1 MAVRAGIRQSR
12 AARAACVA
20 LAVAAIAGASCSS
33 GSGGGNVGERSP
45 FARAYPISDRNQLIG
60 GKVAIANIG
69 DFILENDQV
78 RLAILG
84 ALESYGPNLYGGA
97 LVDAELQRPDGSSS
111 AGRGQDELVEVFP
124 IIDLKVAKPDG
135 TLDGPGNPVS
145 SSVRVCEDG
154 GSGPGARARIRV
166 AADLYPL
173 IALVGVIPNLLGPSG
188 ARLVQDYVLEP
199 GQRYARLHTEIR
211 FFEGGDAQGQPI
223 DCGDSPNAKRVFKP
237 QYPQQPLNVISPV
250 LFGQAYG
257 DIAIFGGTTQLFS
270 PTFGF
275 DSFSELLA
283 PAPNP
288 TPDVVYDELVPFK
301 NTFESP
307 LNGYFMVGRANHI
320 SYGMTAPDKGVF
332 TIPLLAGTIAP
343 QFVATSREMVDAT
356 SGAKPSPLQPV
367 GSQQGDVATYDRYFI
382 VGDGD
387 VASVLDVVN
396 RIQRVETGTI
406 HGHVFEEASG
416 EPLSRASV
424 LVFKHP
430 RDGQGN
436 LVDLGSIALADLGAP
451 ISQIYTDVR
460 FDDTS
465 KDGSF
470 VATMEPGDYVLLGLS
485 EGRGRSRPVPVTVR
499 AGQSASTTVE
509 VPRDGRV
516 RVEVVDPTR
525 GGASLPAKITITEL
539 DGHGVPWPRFGE
551 PSLPIARIPRANAIY
566 EPQTADASRDDLEFV
581 AAYEYTGDGQHVFSL
596 APGRYRVYA
605 SRGYEYTIDTKD
617 VTVEPGL
624 EKLAQLKIAQ
634 VVDSTGWVSGDFH
647 VHSESSHDSGVSKDE
662 RVLGYAAEGVEILAS
677 TDHDYMTNYKPYIE
691 SHNLRPWLTTMVGDE
706 LTTFENGHYNAM
718 PLQYDGRQT
727 SNGAPRWVGLTPPQ
741 IFDTL
746 RARGVYGPSETVT
759 ILNHPRDSI
768 FGLYSQ
774 FGMDQGT
781 GVLCPGLFTLGN
793 PIIRTGNGLGG
804 VNEANFKVDF
814 MSMEVLNGK
823 RFELIR
829 TPTLEEVPLK
839 VDGQTRPG
847 NPAPIYQVLA
857 RTLDEQRRILDP
869 TNGLATTDQSRYQGG
884 VDDLFSTINLGQ
896 SRPTGMANSDSHKRI
911 DTASVRTWFKVG
923 TDLPDAVEDLDVV
936 AAVARGQTTMGF
948 GPFVTLT
955 VDGAEMG
962 KTTTNTSGQLDVE
975 VTVQGPDW
983 FQIDRVEIYANGEL
997 AAEVPVARPNASTVK
1012 YRGHTRINVR
1022 DLAINDRQAKDT
1034 YVTAVA
1040 LGDDDL
1046 FPVDFPNSFPT
1057 QNTSDIIVGALAG
1070 VIPGIGS
1077 LLGEGENIVPLT
1089 FNVLPYGVT
1098 NPVYVDVDGDGKF
1111 TAVGRPPGDGRSKY
1125 RGCSDVTEVC
1135 VCQDLALPEAQQQDF
1150 TDTRD
1155 YVQWLLGLE
1164 QGHGRLKA
1172 VPPAPIEF
1180 ASPMGG

>member
-1 MAVRAGIRQSR
+1 MKARLLSSHRRR
-12 AARAACVA
+12 AAAATAMLVA
-20 LAVAAIAGASCSS
+20 VSLGHASCSS
-33 GSGGGNVGERSP
+33 SSGKVGTRAP
-45 FARAYPISDRNQLIG
+45 FARAYAISDRNQLIG
-60 GKVAIANIG
+60 GKVAIANVG

-78 RLAILG
+78 RLAVLG
-84 ALESYGPNLYGGA
+84 ALESYGPNLYGGS
-97 LVDAELQRPDGSSS
+97 LVDAELQRPDGSST

-154 GSGPGARARIRV
+154 GSGQGARARIRM

-188 ARLVQDYVLEP
+188 ARIVQDYILEP
-199 GQRYARLHTEIR
+199 GKRYATLHTEVR
-211 FFEGGDAQGQPI
+211 FFEGGEGAGQPI
-223 DCGDSPNAKRVFKP
+223 ECGDDPNAKRVFKP

-283 PAPNP
+283 KSPSP
-288 TPDVVYDELVPFK
+288 TSDVVYDEIVPFK

-307 LNGYFMVGRANHI
+307 LNGYFLVGRANHI

-356 SGAKPSPLQPV
+356 TGAKPSPLEQV
-367 GSQQGDVATYDRYFI
+367 GSQRGDVATFDRYFI

-396 RIQRVETGTI
+396 QIQGVATGAI
-406 HGHVFEEASG
+406 HGHAFEEATG
-416 EPLSRASV
+416 RPVTRASI
-424 LVFKHP
+424 LVFRHP
-430 RDGQGN
+430 RDGAGN
-436 LVDLGSIALADLGAP
+436 LRDLATLDVKDLGVP
-451 ISQIYTDVR
+451 IDQIYTDVR

-465 KDGSF
+465 VDGSF
-470 VATMEPGDYVLLGLS
+470 SATLEPGDYVLLGLS
-485 EGRGRSRPVPVTVR
+485 DGRGRGPLQPVAVR
-499 AGQSASTTVE
+499 AGESRETTV
-509 VPRDGRV
+509 VIPRDGRV
-516 RVEVVDPTR
+516 RVEVVDAAR
-525 GGASLPAKITITEL
+525 GGASLPTKLTITEL

-551 PSLPIARIPRANAIY
+551 GSLPIARIPRANAIY
-566 EPQTADASRDDLEFV
+566 EPQTADASRSDLEFV
-581 AAYEYTGDGQHVFSL
+581 AAFKYTEDGRNTFSL

-617 VTVEPGL
+617 VVIEPGL
-624 EKLAQLKIAQ
+624 EKTVQLAIAQ
-634 VVDSTGWVSGDFH
+634 VVDSTGWLSGDFH
-647 VHSESSHDSGVSKDE
+647 VHSESSHDSGVSKDD
-662 RVLGYAAEGVEILAS
+662 RVVGYAAEGVEILAS

-691 SHNLRPWLTTMVGDE
+691 NHQLRPWLTTIVGDE

-718 PLQYDGRQT
+718 PLAFDGRQT

-746 RARGVYGPSETVT
+746 RARGLFGPDQTVT

-774 FGMDQGT
+774 FGFDQGT

-793 PIIRTGNGLGG
+793 DVIRTGNGLGG
-804 VNEANFKVDF
+804 VNAENFNADF
-814 MSMEVLNGK
+814 MSIEVLNGK

-839 VDGQTRPG
+839 AEGQTRPG
-847 NPAPIYQVLA
+847 TPPSIYQVLA
-857 RTLDEQRRILDP
+857 RTLDEQRRLLDP
-869 TNGLATTDQSRYQGG
+869 ANGLATSDQSRYQGG
-884 VDDLFSTINLGQ
+884 VDDLFTTINLGRG
-896 SRPTGMANSDSHKRI
+896 RPTGLANSDSHKII

-923 TDLPDAVEDLDVV
+923 TDQPDAAEDLDVV
-936 AAVARGQTTMGF
+936 AAVARGQTVMGF

-955 VDGAEMG
+955 ADGAEVG
-962 KTTTNTSGQLDVE
+962 KTVANTSGQVDVAVE
-975 VTVQGPDW
+975 VQGPDW
-983 FQIDRVEIYANGEL
+983 FQIDRVEIYGNGEL
-997 AAEVPVARPNASTVK
+997 AAEIPVARPNASTVK
-1012 YRGHTRINVR
+1012 YRGHTTISVR
-1022 DLAINDRQAKDT
+1022 DLAINDHQAKDT
-1034 YVTAVA
+1034 YFVAVA

-1070 VIPGIGS
+1070 VIPGIGG

-1098 NPVYVDVDGDGKF
+1098 SPVYVDVDGDGRF
-1111 TAVGRPPGDGRSKY
+1111 TPAGRPPADGRSKY
-1125 RGCSDVTEVC
+1125 RGCTDLTEDC
-1135 VCQDLALPEAQQQDF
+1135 VCQDLALPASATQDF

-1172 VPPAPIEF
+1172 VPPAAFEF
-1180 ASPMGG
+1180 AGR